1 MAKIH
6 WSIYILV
13 GLFVS
18 ISSWRINYEDL
29 YIFFYAG
36 LVFSLI
42 GIVKLVL
49 GLSIKKDKKE
59 KSIIKHHAQG
69 AKYCH
74 NCGYAARLHDKFCSK
89 CGVRI

>member
-6 WSIYILV
+6 WLIYIIV

-18 ISSWRINYEDL
+18 ISSWRIDYEDL

-36 LVFSLI
+36 LVFILI
-42 GIVKLVL
+42 GIAKLIF
-49 GLSIKKDKKE
+49 GLNIKKE
-59 KSIIKHHAQG
+59 KSITKHHAQG